1 MPSPGANMLQD
12 TASSYNDRS
21 SRPITVAVDP
31 VALVVTECVTVTSA
45 MRKHPR
51 WAQSSIS
58 AILGGP
64 ASTTT
69 PSLRQSDQSSRPTT
83 AGSDIGG
90 KAQVGARRK
99 TSQEIAAPS
108 RLSEDGG
115 LASRLLRGRR
125 GQGQVVQ
132 DNPLLSAFGR
142 LRVQL
147 KHCRGMYKW
156 KQDSWVSR
164 WKLSHSS

>member
-1 MPSPGANMLQD
+1 MTTNMAQD
-12 TASSYNDRS
+12 TAPSFHHDRA

-69 PSLRQSDQSSRPTT
+69 PSLRQLDPSSRPTT
-83 AGSDIGG
+83 AGSEIGG
-90 KAQVGARRK
+90 RPQTGTRRK
-99 TSQEIAAPS
+99 TSQDIAAS
-108 RLSEDGG
+108 GRLSEDSG

-125 GQGQVVQ
+125 GQGQAVQ

-147 KHCRGMYKW
+147 KHCRGM
-156 KQDSWVSR
+156 
-164 WKLSHSS
+164 

>member
-1 MPSPGANMLQD
+1 VTRATQKTLMTTTMAQHTAPSHHD
-12 TASSYNDRS
+12 RASRA
-21 SRPITVAVDP
+21 ITVAVDP

-69 PSLRQSDQSSRPTT
+69 PSLRQPDLASRPTT
-83 AGSDIGG
+83 AGSDLGG
-90 KAQVGARRK
+90 RPSALSRRK
-99 TSQEIAAPS
+99 TSQDIAAPG

-115 LASRLLRGRR
+115 LASRLMRGRR

-147 KHCRGMYKW
+147 KHCRGM
-156 KQDSWVSR
+156 
-164 WKLSHSS
+164 